1 MPRSRATNE
10 VILTP
15 AGTQIERFLDVDAC
29 ALRFSDARSH
39 LSKVTTWGFFG
50 FCALGLLAWES
61 QRWITLI
68 SMFFWLIIAGV
79 YFIPQAK
86 KEVNRV
92 MNHLIIRISF
102 LEGSEKHL
110 YVQRMDSVALGRR
123 EVAYQLGRDIF

>member
-1 MPRSRATNE
+1 
-10 VILTP
+10 
-15 AGTQIERFLDVDAC
+15 
-29 ALRFSDARSH
+29 
-39 LSKVTTWGFFG
+39 VTTWGFFG

-79 YFIPQAK
+79 YFVPQAK